1 VCRAKKASLVFLA
14 TLEFA
19 DPSDLRVPV
28 ASEDRQVM
36 MAMKGSLD
44 LLVSPASPV
53 PSARGVTMEGLG
65 LAANQV
71 QMASTVRL
79 VKLAFKAPPACLVL
93 LEPRAT
99 WEIVDLPVSLA
110 NPG

>member
-1 VCRAKKASLVFLA
+1 
-14 TLEFA
+14 
-19 DPSDLRVPV
+19 
-28 ASEDRQVM
+28 
-36 MAMKGSLD
+36 
-44 LLVSPASPV
+44 
-53 PSARGVTMEGLG
+53 MEGLG